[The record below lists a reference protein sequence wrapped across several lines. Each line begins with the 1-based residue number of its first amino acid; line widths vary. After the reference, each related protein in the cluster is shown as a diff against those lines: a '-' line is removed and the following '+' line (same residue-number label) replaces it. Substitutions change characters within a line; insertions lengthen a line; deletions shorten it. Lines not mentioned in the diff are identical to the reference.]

1 MNSITFLFYLLLFVF
16 FQSALSAQ
24 ATLEFSE
31 IWQKIDQSSALQKSK
46 YLEWKAAEISKDRAE
61 GHWLP
66 KLYTDLRSFQTND
79 PALNFFSKLGQRSA
93 VDSDFSTASSRLRP
107 SNFLDSNNQPYSTL
121 NPNTLNLLAPDTL
134 NNPGSNQYNRGV
146 LGMDLPL
153 YEGGSGQ
160 TLSKLQEK
168 RASGLKWEWES
179 TRERQFAE
187 VAKLYRALQT
197 WNEYSLKLEE
207 FLKKEK
213 KWQSSY
219 QLSNKGNPVGYAG
232 YLSLKSIQNKIQV
245 LQKMVESQKDG
256 IRQQL
261 LSMSPE
267 LSLDFKT
274 REVELSNFLDQNL
287 PLPDNSNQ
295 LSLSTKAMQKFSEA
309 ESLRS
314 QAEGAK
320 VLPRIGLYTE
330 ANAYHGSRNMAT
342 SYNAGLYL
350 QMNLYNPKDREVKE
364 EAEMLAESFRKKVE
378 DRIQKESAFFTSS
391 LAREKQIKDSW
402 KLLKENTE
410 TMDEQIQNTERLFS
424 SGAVTAVQLAESL
437 NRALDQAEALA
448 GTEIEWLINR
458 SELHAFI
465 VERKEQ

>member
-1 MNSITFLFYLLLFVF
+1 MNRLSILVASSFLFVLSSSLFAE
-16 FQSALSAQ
+16 SA
-24 ATLEFSE
+24 LEFSE
-31 IWQKIDQSSALQKSK
+31 IWKRIDQSSAIQKSK
-46 YLEWKAAEISKDRAE
+46 YLEWKASEIAKDRAN

-66 KLYTDLRSFQTND
+66 KLYTDLRSYQTND
-79 PALNFFSKLGQRSA
+79 PALNFFSRLGQRSA
-93 VDSDFSTASSRLRP
+93 VDSDFLTASTRLRP

-121 NPNTLNLLAPDTL
+121 NPDTLNLLASDNL
-134 NNPGSNQYNRGV
+134 NNPGSNHYNRGV
-146 LGMDLPL
+146 LGMDFPL

-168 RASGLKWEWES
+168 RSSALKWEWES

-187 VAKLYRALQT
+187 VAKLYRAMQT
-197 WNEYSLKLEE
+197 WNEYSLKLED

-245 LQKMVESQKDG
+245 MLKTIESQKDG
-256 IRQQL
+256 IRNQL
-261 LSMSPE
+261 LAMSQDLPP
-267 LSLDFKT
+267 DFKT
-274 REVELSNFLDQNL
+274 KEAELSIFLDQNL
-287 PLPDNSNQ
+287 PLPDNSNST
-295 LSLSTKAMQKFSEA
+295 SLATKAMQKYSEV
-309 ESLRS
+309 ETLRS

-320 VLPRIGLYTE
+320 ILPKIGVYTE
-330 ANAYHGSRNMAT
+330 ANAYHGSRNLAT

-350 QMNLYNPKDREVKE
+350 QMNLYNPKDKDIKE

-378 DRIQKESAFFTSS
+378 DRIQKENAFYSSAMS
-391 LAREKQIKDSW
+391 REKQIKESW
-402 KLLKENTE
+402 KLLKENSE

-424 SGAVTAVQLAESL
+424 SGSVTAVQLAESL

-465 VERKEQ
+465 IERKEQ